1 MLFKKDLPSFITKQ
15 VMKMLSDQEVV
26 WLMEY
31 IALDLAGSE
40 TLSTA
45 KKGKTDFISVGQK
58 AIKHLSPKERVEFI
72 KELATQLHQRM
83 P

>member
-1 MLFKKDLPSFITKQ
+1 MLFKKELPSFITKH
-15 VMKMLSDQEVV
+15 VMKMLSDQEVA
-26 WLMEY
+26 WLIEY
-31 IALDLAGSE
+31 VVLDLAGGE
-40 TLSTA
+40 KLSTA

-58 AIKHLSPKERVEFI
+58 AIKHLSPKELVEFI